1 MLAEGR
7 EERSAQQSVSV
18 CNKEEEEEGPSTLPP
33 SCCRRRRPPSCE
45 MGLQIKESS
54 ARVTRFLLRDGDKDG
69 GGGGGDGERIGP
81 RMEKAG
87 SGSSSRSQLELLTLG
102 LKTTLY
108 FKHLENG
115 YLASHMNS
123 CSS

>member
-69 GGGGGDGERIGP
+69 GGGDGERIGP

-123 CSS
+123 C